1 MHNGTLRRLNV
12 KNTILLFVEKV
23 TNFTPLQ
30 NV

>member
-1 MHNGTLRRLNV
+1 MHSETLRGLNV

-23 TNFTPLQ
+23 INFTPLQ